1 MTVTNEATRAYVAV
15 AISLFK
21 ESINQELA
29 KSVLWEMA
37 NLMDVYT
44 EKEIIEY
51 AKLRGLL

>member
-21 ESINQELA
+21 ESVNQELA